1 MDRNIEKRFADMHRA
16 EQGFHDQRAKLASVT
31 SHLGRMQLANKGL
44 EIDLSPFHEQADEAR
59 SEMGFYRTE
68 YDTARTAL
76 IAQLEQRKLPEGDYD

>member
-59 SEMGFYRTE
+59 SEMGFYRT
-68 YDTARTAL
+68 ARTAL